1 MWFYVVVVRKVA
13 LDFEIMEKVNY
24 AGIICMLL
32 WLITVYFKLCIT
44 FISINSHVFG
54 EKYLRDTWSRVAVYR
69 LKMTV
74 LIIGWSWKFTF
85 LMTCSFDDEI
95 LPWFRAWS
103 SCVWKGSEMPRERDV
118 TRVLCIEWFNNGLS
132 SIRESIILEGLIA
145 DVQWLLD
152 FL

>member
-1 MWFYVVVVRKVA
+1 M
-13 LDFEIMEKVNY
+13 INH
-24 AGIICMLL
+24 G
-32 WLITVYFKLCIT
+32 KLCIHL
-44 FISINSHVFG
+44 ISINSYVFG
-54 EKYLRDTWSRVAVYR
+54 EKYLRDTWSRFAVYR

-95 LPWFRAWS
+95 LPSFSVWS

-152 FL
+152 FLYALGTSVSSVEELASPIWYDIYPYIYLSELKK